1 MKFLKDK
8 LALPKIKIDEVDV
21 DKTKARKHTELT
33 NSVFIKHEDGSKEV
47 IKLQDLEEIET
58 LGKGTFGLVKK
69 MVHKPTRLEF
79 AVKLIAE
86 NQIDTS
92 ESRDIE
98 VSIKLG
104 DRCSNLIRFYGAI
117 FAEVYHLNSNKKSD
131 LTLIKINVICE
142 VPIYFKIQK
151 KIIKINVFNLC

>member
-142 VPIYFKIQK
+142 VPISLKT
-151 KIIKINVFNLC
+151 